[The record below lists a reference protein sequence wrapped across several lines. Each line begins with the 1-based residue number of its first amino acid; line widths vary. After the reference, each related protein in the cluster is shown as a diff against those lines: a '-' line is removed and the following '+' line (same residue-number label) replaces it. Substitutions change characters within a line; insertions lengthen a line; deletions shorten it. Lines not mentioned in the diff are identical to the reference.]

1 MTQATPKLF
10 SFEEY
15 LEQYPEDG
23 GHYELIDGRIVEVHP
38 IGDHEEV
45 GGYLT
50 LELGLEIRRLK
61 LPYFIPRSCCVKPY
75 REATGYIPDVIVLN
89 RNTIV
94 NDPYWK
100 KASTISMGESA
111 CLVIEI
117 VSKNWR
123 DDYLKKF
130 DDYEALGISEYWII
144 DYLAKG
150 SSRFI
155 GRPKTPTITICHLV
169 DRTFESPNGE
179 YQVNL
184 FKGNQKIISPTFP
197 ELNLT
202 AEQIFQAGN

>member
-1 MTQATPKLF
+1 MTQALPKLL

-23 GHYELIDGRIVEVHP
+23 GRYELIDGRMVKEVRP
-38 IGDHEEV
+38 IGEHEDI
-45 GGYLT
+45 GGFLT
-50 LELGLEIRRLK
+50 IELGTEIRRLQ
-61 LPYFIPRSCCVKPY
+61 LPYSVPKSAGVKPH

-89 RNTIV
+89 RDTIV

-100 KASTISMGESA
+100 RASSISMGNSA

-117 VSKNWR
+117 VSNNWR

-130 DDYEALGISEYWII
+130 DDYEALGIPEYWIV

-150 SSRFI
+150 SSRYI
-155 GRPKTPTITICHLV
+155 GTPKTSTISVCQLV
-169 DRTFESPNGE
+169 DGE
-179 YQVNL
+179 YLVNL
-184 FKGNQKIISPTFP
+184 FKGNEKIISPTFP

-202 AEQIFQAGN
+202 AEQIFQAGSN